1 MICII
6 DDDPWARSGLEEL
19 VLALGFP
26 ARTFESVEKFVESD
40 AIPDT
45 KCVITDVQM
54 PGLSGLDL
62 QSRLRCDGHRTPVIF
77 VTAYPNDTYR
87 ARAFANGA
95 VGFLTKPF
103 DDRLL
108 IDCLQRAMAA

>member
-1 MICII
+1 
-6 DDDPWARSGLEEL
+6 
-19 VLALGFP
+19 V
-26 ARTFESVEKFVESD
+26 KSD
-40 AIPDT
+40 AVAAT

-62 QSRLRCDGHRTPVIF
+62 QSRLRGDGHKTPVIF
-77 VTAYPNDTYR
+77 VTAYPNETHRQR
-87 ARAFANGA
+87 ALADGA

>member
-19 VLALGFP
+19 VLALGFST
-26 ARTFESVEKFVESD
+26 RTFTSAEQFVESD
-40 AIPDT
+40 AVADT

-62 QSRLRCDGHRTPVIF
+62 QSRLRGDGHKTPVIF
-77 VTAYPNDTYR
+77 VTAYPNEAYR
-87 ARAFANGA
+87 ARAFADGA

-108 IDCLQRAMAA
+108 IDCLERAMAE